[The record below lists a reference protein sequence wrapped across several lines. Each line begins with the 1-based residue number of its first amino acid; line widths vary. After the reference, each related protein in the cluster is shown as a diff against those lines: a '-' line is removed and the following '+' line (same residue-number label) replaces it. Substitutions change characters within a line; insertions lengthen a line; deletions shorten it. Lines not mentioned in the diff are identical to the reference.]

1 MTSCTLSYNSV
12 SSDIGY
18 NSHGGALLFWNYASG
33 TLSDCYIHSNRGERG
48 GGVAVWDSWATL
60 TACIL
65 KDNSAEDYGGG
76 TWLYDTYATL
86 TACTFAA
93 NTVGQYGGGA
103 SISYG
108 RTTIKSCRFDAN
120 EVFGFDGGA
129 VDVFIPDTFDT
140 SFCLFVSNSA
150 FRSAGAISGTGAQLS
165 DCTFEANSAKYGGA
179 LGVFSGTCE
188 RCHLSSNSA
197 AYGGAVDS
205 NGATT
210 LLECTITNCTATK
223 RGSGVY
229 SAAEM
234 TVSDSLVH
242 GFADDISMVVP
253 SIFYHATDSSDLFL
267 NTVTFRN
274 NTLAA
279 VSSEG
284 GANIA
289 IRNCI
294 GLAPTDV
301 NASFLLGCSDAGKY
315 CPIEYCN
322 DGVVAG
328 FEVCASSPCLF
339 PDHLITGAPPQCN
352 TQP

>member
-1 MTSCTLSYNSV
+1 M
-12 SSDIGY
+12 
-18 NSHGGALLFWNYASG
+18 FWNYASG

-48 GGVAVWDSWATL
+48 GGVAVWDSWAAL
-60 TACIL
+60 TACTF
-65 KDNSAEDYGGG
+65 KGNSADDYGGG
-76 TWLYDTYATL
+76 AWLFSSTSTL
-86 TACTFAA
+86 TSCTFAA
-93 NTVGQYGGGA
+93 NTVEKYGGGA
-103 SISYG
+103 SINYG
-108 RTTIKSCRFDAN
+108 STTIKSCRFDAN
-120 EVFGFDGGA
+120 EAFFYDGGA
-129 VDVFIPDTFDT
+129 VEVFLPGSFDT
-140 SFCLFVSNSA
+140 SSCFFLSNSA
-150 FRSAGAISGTGAQLS
+150 YRNAGAISGTGAQLT
-165 DCTFEANSAKYGGA
+165 DCTFEANSAWYGGA
-179 LGVFSGTCE
+179 LGSFSGTCE

-197 AYGGAVDS
+197 VWGGAV
-205 NGATT
+205 NAIGATT
-210 LLECTITNCTATK
+210 LLKSTITNCTATY

-229 SAAEM
+229 STAEV
-234 TVSDSLVH
+234 TVSNSLVH
-242 GFADDISMVVP
+242 GFADNISMIVP

-274 NTLAA
+274 NSLSAA
-279 VSSEG
+279 SSEG

-301 NASFLLGCSDAGKY
+301 NASSLLGCSDAGKY
-315 CPIEYCN
+315 CPMEYCN